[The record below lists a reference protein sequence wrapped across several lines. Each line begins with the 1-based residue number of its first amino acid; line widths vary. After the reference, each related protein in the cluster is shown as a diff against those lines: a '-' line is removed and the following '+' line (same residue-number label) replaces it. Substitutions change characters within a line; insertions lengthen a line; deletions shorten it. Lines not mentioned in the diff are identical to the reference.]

1 MNLQKHLLNV
11 RRHYKY
17 MNSDEINIKEIVEFY
32 KNNET
37 LKYELEGFKKQVEN
51 FFLDWPGFVVNDKSV
66 IHSIKSR
73 RKDSEHLRDKLQRK
87 IKSGRNITIDN
98 FRNEVTDL
106 IGVRILYLYQDQFEI
121 IHNEI
126 MRQIDDRKEWKFME
140 DPKAYTWDPEIA
152 KTYDNLGIGRE
163 IKETFYTSVHYVIRP
178 YNNDSPPICCEIQVR
193 TLFEEIWGEI
203 DHTINYPHKTNSI
216 ACREQLKVLAKL
228 ISSGTR
234 LSDSIFRSYSE
245 YNDFCKSK

>member
-1 MNLQKHLLNV
+1 M
-11 RRHYKY
+11 
-17 MNSDEINIKEIVEFY
+17 E
-32 KNNET
+32 
-37 LKYELEGFKKQVEN
+37 
-51 FFLDWPGFVVNDKSV
+51 WPGFVINDKSV

-73 RKDSEHLRDKLQRK
+73 IKDAEHLRDKLQRK
-87 IKSGRNITIDN
+87 IQSGRKITISN

-126 MRQIDDRKEWKFME
+126 MRQINERKEWKLME
-140 DPKAYTWDPEIA
+140 EPKAYTWDPEAA
-152 KTYDNLGIGRE
+152 KTYDDLGIRHE

-178 YNNDSPPICCEIQVR
+178 YNNNSQPICCEIQVR

-203 DHTINYPHKTNSI
+203 DHTINYPHATDSI
-216 ACREQLKVLAKL
+216 ACKEQLKVLAKL

-234 LSDSIFRSYSE
+234 LSDSIFRSYNE
-245 YNDFCKSK
+245 YNEINKKH

>member
-1 MNLQKHLLNV
+1 
-11 RRHYKY
+11 
-17 MNSDEINIKEIVEFY
+17 MNSNEKNINDIVDFY
-32 KNNET
+32 KNDKL
-37 LKYELEGFKKQVEN
+37 LKYELEGFKQQVQN
-51 FFLDWPGFVVNDKSV
+51 FFLEWPRFVINDKSV

-73 RKDSEHLRDKLQRK
+73 IKDAEHLRDKLQRK
-87 IKSGRNITIDN
+87 IQSGRKITISN

-126 MRQIDDRKEWKFME
+126 MRQINERKEWKLME
-140 DPKAYTWDPEIA
+140 EPKAYTWDPEAA
-152 KTYDNLGIGRE
+152 KTYDDLGIRHE

-178 YNNDSPPICCEIQVR
+178 YNNNSQPICCEIQVR

-203 DHTINYPHKTNSI
+203 DHTINYPHATDSI
-216 ACREQLKVLAKL
+216 ACKEQLKVLAKL

-234 LSDSIFRSYSE
+234 LSDSIFRSYNE
-245 YNDFCKSK
+245 YNEINKKH

>member
-1 MNLQKHLLNV
+1 
-11 RRHYKY
+11 
-17 MNSDEINIKEIVEFY
+17 MNSDEKNINEIVDFY
-32 KNNET
+32 KNNKL
-37 LKYELEGFKKQVEN
+37 LKFELDEFEKQVQN
-51 FFLDWPGFVVNDKSV
+51 FFLEWPGFVKNDKSV

-73 RKDSEHLRDKLQRK
+73 IKDAEHLRDKLQRK
-87 IKSGRNITIDN
+87 IQSGRKITISN

-126 MRQIDDRKEWKFME
+126 MRQINERKEWKLME
-140 DPKAYTWDPEIA
+140 EPKAYTWDPEAA
-152 KTYDNLGIGRE
+152 KTYDALGIQHE

-178 YNNDSPPICCEIQVR
+178 YNNNSQPICCEIQVR

-203 DHTINYPHKTNSI
+203 DHTINYPHATDSI
-216 ACREQLKVLAKL
+216 ACKEQLKVLAKL

-234 LSDSIFRSYSE
+234 LSDSIFRSYNE
-245 YNDFCKSK
+245 YNEISKKK